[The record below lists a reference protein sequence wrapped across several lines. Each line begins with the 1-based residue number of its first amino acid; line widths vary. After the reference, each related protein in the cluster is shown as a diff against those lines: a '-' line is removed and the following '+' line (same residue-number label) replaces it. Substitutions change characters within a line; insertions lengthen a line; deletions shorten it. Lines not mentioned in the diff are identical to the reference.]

1 MNNAREL
8 SGAEKAV
15 LLLLSLEES
24 AAAPIVGELTPE
36 HIKLLRE
43 TAGKMRSVPA
53 NALHEV
59 YSEFLARSA
68 EAVAMPKGGMSFIR
82 RISAQAQ

>member
-1 MNNAREL
+1 MTTRGL

-24 AAAPIVGELTPE
+24 AAAPIVGELSAE

-43 TAGKMRSVPA
+43 TASKMRSVPA
-53 NALHEV
+53 NALHAV
-59 YSEFLARSA
+59 YAEFL
-68 EAVAMPKGGMSFIR
+68 R
-82 RISAQAQ
+82 R

>member
-1 MNNAREL
+1 MTTRGL

-24 AAAPIVGELTPE
+24 AAAPIVGELSAE

-43 TAGKMRSVPA
+43 TASKMRSVPA
-53 NALHEV
+53 NALHAV
-59 YSEFLARSA
+59 YGPPSSSSCPSTFAPPCSA
-68 EAVAMPKGGMSFIR
+68 GSDR
-82 RISAQAQ
+82 